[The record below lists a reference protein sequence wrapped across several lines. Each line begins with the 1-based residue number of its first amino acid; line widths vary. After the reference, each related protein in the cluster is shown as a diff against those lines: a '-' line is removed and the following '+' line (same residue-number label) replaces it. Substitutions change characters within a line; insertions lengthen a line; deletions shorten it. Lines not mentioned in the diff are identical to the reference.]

1 MIRIKIIKNYR
12 RREFSFRT
20 RMTRMIR
27 IKNIKNYR
35 RREFSF
41 SNTDDT
47 DKTDK

>member
-1 MIRIKIIKNYR
+1 
-12 RREFSFRT
+12 
-20 RMTRMIR
+20 MIR

-47 DKTDK
+47 DDTDKNYQEL